1 MARSMSSEWLGVVF
15 PVPLYVTGEGEPYR
29 PEAVMWFDA
38 DNAQV
43 VGYELMR
50 PIEALEQAAKLFR
63 EATRAPLNGEPRT
76 PSRIR
81 VPSLELADA
90 LRSELTG
97 IPIVVEPT
105 PELQG
110 VIAALCEHMAEGDEA
125 DEPATLM
132 HPGLTPADVAAFFSS
147 AAALFDKRP
156 WDATPLGSFIGVAS
170 EALGI
175 EAGALFVV
183 GQSGPPRGFSLFSSE
198 DDVVRYAEGMDADER
213 GETPEDLPDHIIFN
227 YGLRVEVAP
236 TVLAE
241 ISQHGFAVAGD
252 DAYPSVMA
260 VDPDLVGRPLT
271 QTELRGITAILD
283 ALAHLVT
290 APELAAAWEAGPA
303 VSVEG
308 PGVVLSAPLGELA
321 ERVRG
326 QAPLQRKGAR
336 VLEALIDDVT
346 DPETLAWASLLTE
359 YAIAAHDALVHELSP
374 TELGT
379 LVFTTIPK
387 DVTCAPEQAT
397 AVIAALRALL
407 EQAVKSAQPARA
419 RQLLQGLP
427 ADAEAQLRGRLGDPT
442 AFGPEKALIMAGSW
456 AGFDMSTDEGIDEFL
471 TTQELIGSEA
481 RERARQLIKDRK
493 NRG

>member
-1 MARSMSSEWLGVVF
+1 MSSEWLGVVF

-50 PIEALEQAAKLFR
+50 PVEATEQAAKLFR

-76 PSRIR
+76 PTRIR
-81 VPSLELADA
+81 VPSLELANA
-90 LRSELTG
+90 LRSELQL
-97 IPIVVEPT
+97 PIVVEPV
-105 PELQG
+105 PELEG

-125 DEPATLM
+125 DEPATLL
-132 HPGLTPADVAAFFSS
+132 HPGLEPADVAAFFAS
-147 AAALFDKRP
+147 AAALFETRP

-175 EAGALFVV
+175 EAGAMFVV
-183 GQSGPPRGFSLFSSE
+183 GQIGPPRGFSLFSSE

-213 GETPEDLPDHIIFN
+213 GDTPDDLPDHIIFN
-227 YGLRVEVAP
+227 FGPRAEVAP
-236 TVLAE
+236 TILAE

-271 QTELRGITAILD
+271 QTELRGVTAILD
-283 ALAHLVT
+283 ALAQLVG
-290 APELAAAWEAGPA
+290 APELAAAWDGGPA
-303 VSVEG
+303 VSVRG
-308 PGVVLSAPLGELA
+308 PAVVLSAPLPDLA

-326 QAPLQRKGAR
+326 QAPLQRKAAS
-336 VLEALIDDVT
+336 VLEALVDVVT

-374 TELGT
+374 SELGT
-379 LVFTTIPK
+379 LVFTTVPAE
-387 DVTCAPEQAT
+387 VTCAPEQAT

-407 EQAVKSAQPARA
+407 EQAAKSAQPARA

-427 ADAEAQLRGRLGDPT
+427 GDAEAQLRGRLGDPT
-442 AFGPEKALIMAGSW
+442 TFGPEKALIMAGSW

-481 RERARQLIKDRK
+481 RERARQLLRDRK
-493 NRG
+493 KPG